1 MSIPQEPYVDRF
13 KNKTIS
19 EKLNTT
25 YTDFFRE
32 ASLKRYAL
40 HQYQYS
46 YIHKASTDA
55 IVYFKPMFYNFPD
68 DEKNYEDVEKN
79 ILLGDSVKLSVVV
92 DNKTENNNLT
102 EKFYF
107 PGNDTKWCPIWPKY
121 NLACYDGKSYQS
133 MEVEYDEM
141 LVYIKS
147 GSIIPLQ
154 LTNFTEIGKDN
165 PDYTGYEKKILNTSK
180 DYSIDT
186 LKTYTLDL
194 AVMCDTKKS
203 AKGWVRFD
211 DGQSKDINLYTEYS
225 FKAEYITPENEAEKL
240 NITVTSTKND
250 FKQPEGSKNQKLGSV
265 LIYSAKD
272 LGYTDNSKCSIKI
285 DDDKTI
291 ETKPFCYFTG
301 DNQSNICRFM
311 VEDDQEPDLKDIKDI
326 TLTKE

>member
-1 MSIPQEPYVDRF
+1 
-13 KNKTIS
+13 
-19 EKLNTT
+19 
-25 YTDFFRE
+25 
-32 ASLKRYAL
+32 
-40 HQYQYS
+40 
-46 YIHKASTDA
+46 
-55 IVYFKPMFYNFPD
+55 
-68 DEKNYEDVEKN
+68 
-79 ILLGDSVKLSVVV
+79 
-92 DNKTENNNLT
+92 
-102 EKFYF
+102 
-107 PGNDTKWCPIWPKY
+107 
-121 NLACYDGKSYQS
+121 

-154 LTNFTEIGKDN
+154 LTNFTESEKDK

-194 AVMCDTKKS
+194 AVMCDKDKS

-225 FKAEYITPENEAEKL
+225 FEAEYITQENETEKL

-265 LIYSAKD
+265 LIYSAKE
-272 LGYTDNSKCSIKI
+272 LGYTENSECSIRI

-291 ETKPFCYFTG
+291 ETKPFCYFTD
-301 DNQSNICRFM
+301 DNQSSICRFM
-311 VEDDQEPDLKDIKDI
+311 VKDDQEPDLKDIKDI